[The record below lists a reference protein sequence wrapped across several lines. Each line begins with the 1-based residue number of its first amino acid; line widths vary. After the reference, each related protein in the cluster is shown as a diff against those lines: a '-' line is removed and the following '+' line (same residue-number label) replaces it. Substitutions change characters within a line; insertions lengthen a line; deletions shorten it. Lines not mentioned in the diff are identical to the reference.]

1 MKKNIYKIVKFA
13 GVFLAA
19 ALILASCD
27 TWIDTEINVNP
38 DAPADVPMNL
48 MLPAIQQNLGYTL
61 GGNDMVLTTDSW
73 MQQFDGVTRQSY
85 TVSRYQYLPGD
96 VNNLWNTIY
105 SGLLINS
112 KILINKAENTEGKY
126 SPYNAGIGKVLM
138 ATTLG
143 ASSDLFGDMPYSEAL
158 KGNENVLTPKFDTQE
173 QVYTALLGLLDGAIA
188 DLGKTTAE
196 NLVAVKGDVMYAGNI
211 TKWKKAAYSIKAR
224 HLLQLSA
231 VKGNS
236 AYTDALAAVAN
247 GFSSIADDMMVP
259 WEEANHNPIFQFM
272 EQRGDIRM
280 GATLVNLMKSIED
293 PRLSFYVAKD
303 GNGEYTGSAI
313 GSQNENASKPGL
325 YIAGATAS
333 SMIMSYAELKFIE
346 AEANFKLN
354 KTTEA
359 SDALKKGVGA
369 SILRVTGAA
378 MTDDWY
384 NAKVASQTLTL
395 ELIMTQKYIATF
407 GTNQAFAD
415 YRRIGLPV
423 MTVPPG
429 AVLPTMPTRYPYA
442 QDEISYNGANV
453 PNVISINDKLWWDK

>member
-1 MKKNIYKIVKFA
+1 
-13 GVFLAA
+13 
-19 ALILASCD
+19 
-27 TWIDTEINVNP
+27 
-38 DAPADVPMNL
+38 MNL
-48 MLPAIQQNLGYTL
+48 MLPAIQQNVGYTL

-73 MQQFDGVTRQSY
+73 MQQFDGVSRQSY

-105 SGLLINS
+105 SGILINS

-138 ATTLG
+138 ANTLG
-143 ASSDLFGDMPYSEAL
+143 AATDLFGDMPYSEAL

-173 QVYTALLGLLDGAIA
+173 QIYTALLGLLDGAIA
-188 DLGKTTAE
+188 DLGKPATE

-231 VKGNS
+231 VKGNA
-236 AYTDALAAVAN
+236 AYTDALAAAAN
-247 GFSSIADDMMVP
+247 GFSSTADDMMVP

-272 EQRGDIRM
+272 EQRGDVRM
-280 GATLVNLMKSIED
+280 GATLVDLLKSLED

-303 GNGEYTGSAI
+303 GNGEYTGSVI

-346 AEANFKLN
+346 AEANFKLS
-354 KTTEA
+354 KSTEA
-359 SDALKKGVGA
+359 LDALKKAVGA
-369 SILRVTGAA
+369 SILSVTGSA
-378 MTDDWY
+378 MTDEWY
-384 NAKVASQTLTL
+384 NAKIASQTLSL

-407 GTNQAFAD
+407 GTSQAFAD
-415 YRRIGLPV
+415 YRRVGLPV

-429 AVLPTMPTRYPYA
+429 AVLPAMPTRYPYA